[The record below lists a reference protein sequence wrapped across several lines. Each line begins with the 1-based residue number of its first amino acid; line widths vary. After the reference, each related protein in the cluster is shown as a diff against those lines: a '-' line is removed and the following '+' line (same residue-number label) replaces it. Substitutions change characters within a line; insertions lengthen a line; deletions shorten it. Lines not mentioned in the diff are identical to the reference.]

1 MVFDRVDNLRT
12 VTVSIEAG
20 KTAATMD
27 LTPTPEECEFVFGVG
42 SQGLTPLEFEL
53 AGKNVGEEVFIHLE
67 RDGLGDTFQHVP
79 IPRFLL
85 SRPPDGCWLKLR
97 IVGVREADQR
107 EIIKALAELAGCGS
121 QCCGH

>member
-1 MVFDRVDNLRT
+1 MVFDRVDNLRM

-20 KTAATMD
+20 KTAGTMD
-27 LTPTPEECEFVFGVG
+27 LTPTPEKCEFVFGVG

-53 AGKNVGEEVFIHLE
+53 AGKNVGEEVLIQIE
-67 RDGLGDTFQHVP
+67 GDGLWDIFQHVP
-79 IPRFLL
+79 TPSFLL
-85 SRPPDGCWLKLR
+85 AQPPNGCWLKLR

-107 EIIKALAELAGCGS
+107 EIIKALADLAACGS